1 MLEHWLANKFMN
13 IFKIIFVIMFLF
25 IISNLCRAEIIIKYK
40 IDNQIIT
47 NVDILNEKNYLIFL
61 RPNLNNLSEIELLK
75 ISKNSLIREIIKK
88 KEIKKIF
95 KDIKSDKINDDIKK
109 NLFAYKNVKNESEF
123 LNLLKNYNISYEK
136 VLEKLKYEGL
146 WNELIFRKYNSLVKI
161 DKNKLR
167 EELINKISRDKKY
180 EYKLSEILFEIED
193 KEIYEKK
200 INEINDYIKNNNFR
214 LAATKYSISNSA
226 NKGGEIGWV
235 KETVLSSKLADT
247 LKKLKKNQITKPIK
261 YPNGYLILKL
271 NDIKEMKQIV
281 SIEKELDERIRFE
294 KNRQLNQFSLLF
306 FKKLKQNSKINE
318 Y

>member
-13 IFKIIFVIMFLF
+13 NFKIIFVIMFLF

-123 LNLLKNYNISYEK
+123 L
-136 VLEKLKYEGL
+136 
-146 WNELIFRKYNSLVKI
+146 KI
-161 DKNKLR
+161 
-167 EELINKISRDKKY
+167 
-180 EYKLSEILFEIED
+180 
-193 KEIYEKK
+193 
-200 INEINDYIKNNNFR
+200 
-214 LAATKYSISNSA
+214 
-226 NKGGEIGWV
+226 
-235 KETVLSSKLADT
+235 
-247 LKKLKKNQITKPIK
+247 
-261 YPNGYLILKL
+261 
-271 NDIKEMKQIV
+271 
-281 SIEKELDERIRFE
+281 
-294 KNRQLNQFSLLF
+294 
-306 FKKLKQNSKINE
+306 
-318 Y
+318 

>member
-1 MLEHWLANKFMN
+1 MN
-13 IFKIIFVIMFLF
+13 NLKIIFVIVFSFL
-25 IISNLCRAEIIIKYK
+25 ISHFCNAKIVIKYK
-40 IDNQIIT
+40 IDGQIIT

-61 RPNLNNLSEIELLK
+61 RPNLINLSETELLK

-95 KDIKSDKINDDIKK
+95 KDVKRDGLNDDIKK
-109 NLFAYKNVKNESEF
+109 NLFAFKNVKNEREF
-123 LNLLKNYNISYEK
+123 LNLLKNYNISYEM
-136 VLEKLKYEGL
+136 VLEKIKYEGL

-161 DKNKLR
+161 DKKKLK
-167 EELINKISRDKKY
+167 EELINKISIEKKY

-193 KEIYEKK
+193 NEIYEKK
-200 INEINDYIKNNNFR
+200 VNEIIDYINNNNFR

-235 KETVLSSKLADT
+235 KETILSSKLADR
-247 LKKLKKNQITKPIK
+247 LKKLKKNQITDPIK
-261 YPNGYLILKL
+261 YPNGYLILRL
-271 NDIKEMKQIV
+271 NDIKEMKQKI
-281 SIEKELDERIRFE
+281 SIEKELDERLKFE

-306 FKKLKQNSKINE
+306 FKKLKQNSKIYE

>member
-1 MLEHWLANKFMN
+1 MN
-13 IFKIIFVIMFLF
+13 NLKIIFLILFSFL
-25 IISNLCRAEIIIKYK
+25 ISNFCNAKIVIKYK
-40 IDNQIIT
+40 IDDQIIT

-61 RPNLNNLSEIELLK
+61 RPNLNNLSETELLK

-95 KDIKSDKINDDIKK
+95 KDVKRDGLNDDIKK
-109 NLFAYKNVKNESEF
+109 NLFAFKNVKNEREF
-123 LNLLKNYNISYEK
+123 LNLLKNYNISYEM
-136 VLEKLKYEGL
+136 VLEKIKYEGL

-161 DKNKLR
+161 DKKKLK
-167 EELINKISRDKKY
+167 EELINKISIEKKY

-193 KEIYEKK
+193 NEIYEKK
-200 INEINDYIKNNNFR
+200 VSEIIDYINNNNFR

-235 KETVLSSKLADT
+235 KETILSSKLADS
-247 LKKLKKNQITKPIK
+247 LKKLKKNQITDPIK
-261 YPNGYLILKL
+261 YPNGYLILRL
-271 NDIKEMKQIV
+271 NDIKEMKQKI
-281 SIEKELDERIRFE
+281 SIEKELDERLKFE

-306 FKKLKQNSKINE
+306 FKKLKQNSKIYE

>member
-1 MLEHWLANKFMN
+1 
-13 IFKIIFVIMFLF
+13 MFLF

-95 KDIKSDKINDDIKK
+95 RDIKSEKINDDIKK

-193 KEIYEKK
+193 NEIYEKK

-271 NDIKEMKQIV
+271 SDIKEMKQIV
-281 SIEKELDERIRFE
+281 NIEKELDERIRFE

>member
-1 MLEHWLANKFMN
+1 
-13 IFKIIFVIMFLF
+13 MFLF
-25 IISNLCRAEIIIKYK
+25 IISNLCRAEINIKYK

-167 EELINKISRDKKY
+167 EELIDKISRDKKY

-193 KEIYEKK
+193 NEIYEKK

-294 KNRQLNQFSLLF
+294 KNKQLNQFSLLF